1 MDVRGKLALVTG
13 GSDGIGR
20 EIALQLQGAGADV
33 IVTGRSAEKLQA
45 MAALGFGTIAGDL
58 SEAAGVD
65 AGNFDPQVG
74 DAPVCMGQAHAQ
86 FGRMVDFR
94 KALAC
99 QEVESVEVVR
109 VAADLHPVLR
119 GGDGDDRFEQRP
131 LSLLNVLSHRVQV
144 GREGDAG
151 REDSPSLLAFAL
163 AEELFPP
170 FGQIL

>member
-1 MDVRGKLALVTG
+1 
-13 GSDGIGR
+13 
-20 EIALQLQGAGADV
+20 
-33 IVTGRSAEKLQA
+33 
-45 MAALGFGTIAGDL
+45 
-58 SEAAGVD
+58 
-65 AGNFDPQVG
+65 
-74 DAPVCMGQAHAQ
+74 
-86 FGRMVDFR
+86 MVDFR

-131 LSLLNVLSHRVQV
+131 LSLLNVLPHRVQV